1 MKNHVTSKKD
11 FRSFR
16 IYIDDY
22 LHIEL
27 LMENYDGM
35 QSWLEG
41 SSRYNYFIKFYK
53 KIGEPMICEYDDK
66 DIWLQIL
73 KEIDNN
79 L

>member
-1 MKNHVTSKKD
+1 MNAVTSKKD

-16 IYIDDY
+16 VYIDDN
-22 LHIEL
+22 LHLEL

-41 SSRYNYFIKFYK
+41 TAKYNYFIQYYK
-53 KIGEPMICEYDDK
+53 KVGEPMICEYDDK
-66 DIWLQIL
+66 DIWLKIL